1 MKLPQ
6 IPLEAF
12 AKMASYAIAVGGT
25 AVLTWTASKT
35 YYRYH
40 ADKQVEEIRGYYQAK
55 IHDLETAVTKPKK
68 SKKASVDLREPVSP
82 FGGIIKTDK
91 PLPPYLEKAIAESTV
106 TLTDE
111 VRDALKEYGAVQVTT
126 TARSFESR
134 KPVPPPPNDRPLHP
148 KSRPPIQLLTEEE
161 FYAEDSDYPNQEK
174 QSAVYY
180 RGDDIL
186 TDQFDEVCDNYHAL
200 VGSDFLEEFGKH
212 DPPRAFVRNTQLKM
226 DWEINFEPGSYID
239 SLIHSADARAQYKQ
253 RRDV

>member
-6 IPLEAF
+6 IPLEVF
-12 AKMASYAIAVGGT
+12 AKMASYAVAVGGT

-40 ADKQVEEIRGYYQAK
+40 ADKQVEEIREYYQNKVESREVPIA
-55 IHDLETAVTKPKK
+55 KPKK
-68 SKKASVDLREPVSP
+68 AKKAPVDLREPVGP
-82 FGGIIKTDK
+82 FGNI
-91 PLPPYLEKAIAESTV
+91 PAEA
-106 TLTDE
+106 
-111 VRDALKEYGAVQVTT
+111 RDALAEYGAVQVTAASRT
-126 TARSFESR
+126 FESKR
-134 KPVPPPPNDRPLHP
+134 PTPPPPEDRPLHP

-161 FYAEDSDYPNQEK
+161 FYSEDSDYPNQEK

-239 SLIHSADARAQYKQ
+239 SLIHSEDARAQYKK